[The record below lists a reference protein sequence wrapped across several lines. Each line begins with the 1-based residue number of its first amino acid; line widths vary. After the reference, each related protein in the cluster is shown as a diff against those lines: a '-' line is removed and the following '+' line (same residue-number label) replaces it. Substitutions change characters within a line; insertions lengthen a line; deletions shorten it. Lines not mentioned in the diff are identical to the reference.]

1 MEEKYEVFVKID
13 EFGSIVNINSSA
25 FLENTSGWI
34 KIDEGAGDKYHHAQN
49 NYLDKPLY
57 TLEGR
62 EVVYNY
68 KLVDGKVVN
77 ISKEVSGL

>member
-1 MEEKYEVFVKID
+1 MAD
-13 EFGSIVNINSSA
+13 ASGTIVNINSSA
-25 FLENTSGWI
+25 FLEDTSGWT

-57 TLEGR
+57 ALEGR

>member
-1 MEEKYEVFVKID
+1 MDKYEVFVMAD
-13 EFGSIVNINSSA
+13 EAGTIVNINSSA
-25 FLENTSGWI
+25 FLDDTDGWI

-68 KLVDGKVVN
+68 KLVDGKVVS
-77 ISKEVSGL
+77 IFKEVSGL

>member
-1 MEEKYEVFVKID
+1 MDKYEVFVMAD
-13 EFGSIVNINSSA
+13 EAGMIVNINSSA
-25 FLENTSGWI
+25 FLEDTDGWI
-34 KIDEGAGDKYHHAQN
+34 KIDEGSGDKYHHAQN

-62 EVVYNY
+62 EVAYNY

>member
-1 MEEKYEVFVKID
+1 MDKYEVFVMAD
-13 EFGSIVNINSSA
+13 EAGMIVNINSSA
-25 FLENTSGWI
+25 FLEDTDDWI
-34 KIDEGAGDKYHHAQN
+34 KIDEGSGDKYHHAQN

-62 EVVYNY
+62 EVAYNY